1 MGSQRVRH
9 EWATF
14 AVHLVPTIWE
24 LKLLNLQ
31 QQRWILKIL
40 HKWKKLDT
48 KMEFGIPFIWSSG
61 ADTSNP
67 QWKKKKLEQRLP
79 LDDGD
84 GGWLRR
90 GRDREREGDRGRRM
104 CGWRLVYIG
113 ACSGQNSA
121 IVHLMLMHCAL
132 VNFTF
137 KGKKHVSQYWT
148 LVNDL
153 HAEIFKGDVTW
164 CHLLF

>member
-1 MGSQRVRH
+1 MGSQRVGH

-14 AVHLVPTIWE
+14 TVHLVPTIWE

-31 QQRWILKIL
+31 PQRWILKIL
-40 HKWKKLDT
+40 YKWKKLDT
-48 KMEFGIPFIWSSG
+48 KMGFVIPFIWSSG
-61 ADTSNP
+61 TDKSNP

-79 LDDGD
+79 LDGGD

-90 GRDREREGDRGRRM
+90 GWERERRWWREENV

-113 ACSGQNSA
+113 ACIGQNSA
-121 IVHLMLMHCAL
+121 IAHLMLMHCAL

-137 KGKKHVSQYWT
+137 KEKKTRKSILNSSSWSACW
-148 LVNDL
+148 N
-153 HAEIFKGDVTW
+153 I
-164 CHLLF
+164 